1 MLSNV
6 THPLSNATLDHV
18 RPRAHG
24 HGHRRRISQA
34 RTSQTSI
41 YETRAIEGE
50 LTTLFY
56 LTSSPQSLP
65 SSATKTIGRAPV
77 YVINPET
84 ASVDSVSV
92 WDNEKGIMAP
102 RKYCALRDEAQ
113 NMVTESKQVW
123 LDTSFSIFAF
133 QCEYSPPVCYVLLN
147 AFLAFDPPR
156 HPSWCEGALGTFNAE
171 SMVLCLR
178 NCDLN
183 ACALVSTLDLHRT
196 LGPSSPRP
204 RLPQRLSK

>member
-133 QCEYSPPVCYVLLN
+133 QS
-147 AFLAFDPPR
+147 FDPPR

-171 SMVLCLR
+171 LPAPS
-178 NCDLN
+178 
-183 ACALVSTLDLHRT
+183 ALVIWTAWHEGTIVDGAGQMPPPQLIEHEWGGTKERSTNKGRRQT
-196 LGPSSPRP
+196 WRS
-204 RLPQRLSK
+204 Q